1 MFLIFAK
8 EITTKNLEIMKITKE
23 TVKANLILKGNNV
36 DEVTEMVDLHFDI
49 AIEKCETLK
58 TVCRYIRNV
67 Y

>member
-1 MFLIFAK
+1 
-8 EITTKNLEIMKITKE
+8 MKITKE

>member
-1 MFLIFAK
+1 MCLIFVQVNNNK
-8 EITTKNLEIMKITKE
+8 QIEIMKITKE